1 MSVLNQ
7 SGEEQVECPLCME
20 PLEVDDLNFYP
31 CTCLYQ
37 ICRFCWHRIRT
48 DENGLCPACRKAYPE
63 DPADFKPLSQ
73 EEVARMK
80 AEKRA
85 KDQQRKQKITE
96 NRKHLA
102 NVRVV
107 QRNLVFVVGLPM
119 RLADAEILKKH
130 EYFGKYGKIH
140 KVVINQSTTYAG
152 SQGPSASAYVTY
164 QRAEDALRAIQ
175 SINNIVVDSRVIKTS
190 LGTTKY
196 CSHFMK
202 NQSCPKSDC
211 MYLHDLGDPEA
222 SFTKE
227 AMQQGKHQEFEKKL
241 HEQLIKE
248 SQINNNNNHIT
259 NNNTSSNKDRKHNTP
274 SPSPPVGTIIITPS
288 LGNDSDSHND
298 LGDPGDSNSSTSKL
312 SESSSDDT
320 HSNNKEAWP
329 SLSQEMLGESTGTSP
344 TPSSVC
350 SEPASTNEKQNSSNK
365 HNGKLDSNRAMSSH
379 SNSSASTSSDD
390 INILSMTAQLLEED
404 DDDNETQH
412 PLLNTAQL
420 PLFTS
425 STTEQNNTSLPPSLF
440 NNESTHLFS
449 NGESHNMF
457 NENRSQR
464 TPLYETNRAPL
475 YSESNRPPPLFTN
488 DSQSQL
494 PLFSSEQQSNSSSL
508 PPSLFANEN
517 ASFFSSHSMSNG
529 VAKHPPPP
537 THNVDLINNSLPT
550 EWCLN
555 GGGGGVLPDILP
567 PVSST
572 EDWEAAFGFRT
583 NNNTNSSNTSNNR
596 DTTNNHIGSSLHQQL
611 QQAAAQ
617 HNAHLSQQQHLL
629 LNHLNNTTT
638 NPAQQQMLS
647 HHIQQQQQHQQQ
659 QPQQHQ
665 QQQPQH
671 HQQQQQQPQ
680 QMSTNYLSRH
690 DDDLGFDPF
699 HETQKALA
707 EMIEKEEQRSRLTQY
722 HQHQQAQNLL
732 QQNILAAQQH
742 RDSLLQQNQLLVAQ
756 QQREQNLLQQQARE
770 QQLQQQQA
778 AVREQQLR
786 EQLQQ
791 QKERE
796 RLVAAMFDPRG
807 PPSLPTLR
815 DLSTN
820 SSLFHKGATSPADLY
835 TSALSNATKLLDNFC
850 LSSSSPS
857 RSRYPPAPPPGFSTS
872 NGFTPGGGGGNF
884 SPKLLDSM
892 ADHLVSSAA
901 TGSKLLPA
909 FVQHAGLIGNS
920 QPQSANSSLSS
931 NFQHSQL
938 SQAPA
943 PAWDW
948 TALDPAIMSAGQ
960 HCDVFTTPPPP
971 GFTPMRQTLDNF

>member
-1 MSVLNQ
+1 MTITKDGRTRTTSRRGVKLEESFTVNNHTNLKTISLETRGLNGPQ
-7 SGEEQVECPLCME
+7 LNGNSGHSSSEEESKRSLHNG
-20 PLEVDDLNFYP
+20 DLSP
-31 CTCLYQ
+31 APPQ
-37 ICRFCWHRIRT
+37 
-48 DENGLCPACRKAYPE
+48 ENGIKRSPSPSEGDKFLYTHKK
-63 DPADFKPLSQ
+63 FKKMATIAPFNY
-73 EEVARMK
+73 V
-80 AEKRA
+80 
-85 KDQQRKQKITE
+85 
-96 NRKHLA
+96 
-102 NVRVV
+102 
-107 QRNLVFVVGLPM
+107 
-119 RLADAEILKKH
+119 
-130 EYFGKYGKIH
+130 
-140 KVVINQSTTYAG
+140 ST
-152 SQGPSASAYVTY
+152 P
-164 QRAEDALRAIQ
+164 
-175 SINNIVVDSRVIKTS
+175 
-190 LGTTKY
+190 
-196 CSHFMK
+196 
-202 NQSCPKSDC
+202 
-211 MYLHDLGDPEA
+211 
-222 SFTKE
+222 
-227 AMQQGKHQEFEKKL
+227 
-241 HEQLIKE
+241 
-248 SQINNNNNHIT
+248 
-259 NNNTSSNKDRKHNTP
+259 TP
-274 SPSPPVGTIIITPS
+274 SPSPVTKPPPLQLKMPPSSQPSPSTPCSPSPEFLHRHITKLISENQAIVETNDPLWPS
-288 LGNDSDSHND
+288 KKYLQRSKQDKDSPSSPSRNHKISPRTNN
-298 LGDPGDSNSSTSKL
+298 PSPSPHHFTFKVNSS
-312 SESSSDDT
+312 
-320 HSNNKEAWP
+320 
-329 SLSQEMLGESTGTSP
+329 
-344 TPSSVC
+344 PSS
-350 SEPASTNEKQNSSNK
+350 P
-365 HNGKLDSNRAMSSH
+365 LLL
-379 SNSSASTSSDD
+379 SSASYEAAYIKSLMSPAPSSP
-390 INILSMTAQLLEED
+390 LSSA
-404 DDDNETQH
+404 
-412 PLLNTAQL
+412 
-420 PLFTS
+420 
-425 STTEQNNTSLPPSLF
+425 
-440 NNESTHLFS
+440 
-449 NGESHNMF
+449 
-457 NENRSQR
+457 
-464 TPLYETNRAPL
+464 
-475 YSESNRPPPLFTN
+475 
-488 DSQSQL
+488 
-494 PLFSSEQQSNSSSL
+494 SSS
-508 PPSLFANEN
+508 
-517 ASFFSSHSMSNG
+517 
-529 VAKHPPPP
+529 
-537 THNVDLINNSLPT
+537 
-550 EWCLN
+550 
-555 GGGGGVLPDILP
+555 
-567 PVSST
+567 SST
-572 EDWEAAFGFRT
+572 EFSWPKKPLV
-583 NNNTNSSNTSNNR
+583 
-596 DTTNNHIGSSLHQQL
+596 NNHQ
-611 QQAAAQ
+611 
-617 HNAHLSQQQHLL
+617 
-629 LNHLNNTTT
+629 
-638 NPAQQQMLS
+638 
-647 HHIQQQQQHQQQ
+647 
-659 QPQQHQ
+659 
-665 QQQPQH
+665 
-671 HQQQQQQPQ
+671 QQQQQQPQ